1 MNLPLFLPSFAYI
14 DDDFQDDVV
23 KEPLE
28 QQKGD
33 KTYNLYSKVTKNA
46 LHFVTISQVCPLIF

>member
-1 MNLPLFLPSFAYI
+1 MNLPLFLSFGHI

-33 KTYNLYSKVTKNA
+33 KTYNLIYT
-46 LHFVTISQVCPLIF
+46 LM

>member
-1 MNLPLFLPSFAYI
+1 MNLPLYLSFAHI

-33 KTYNLYSKVTKNA
+33 KTYNLIYT
-46 LHFVTISQVCPLIF
+46 LM